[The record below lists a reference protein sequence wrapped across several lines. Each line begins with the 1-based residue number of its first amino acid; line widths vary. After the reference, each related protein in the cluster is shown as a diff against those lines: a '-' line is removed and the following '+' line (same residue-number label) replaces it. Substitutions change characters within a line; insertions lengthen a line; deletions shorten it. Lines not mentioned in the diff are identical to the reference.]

1 MAMDRPN
8 PVDKSLHGEPR
19 TRQSGPSHAHHPRRP
34 GKRYSPITT
43 EPRRWAEQLAAA
55 TAPQGANGVPGNTDQ
70 RPVIG
75 INCDIKTQGNTEYCF
90 VPDAYL
96 ACLHMAGA
104 EIIALPPYGSAPLAM
119 LDGLVMIGGRDLDPR
134 PDGYQLHAQHRLMH
148 PRREAFDRWL
158 VAKARQRKL
167 PLLGIGAGAQTLN
180 VVLGGTLSYHIP
192 ADYPRAI
199 PHAEPADPYHGHM
212 VMLREGSLLAHVYPA
227 GLVAYVRS
235 QHHQAVDDVAPGLC
249 ATAWDAANIVEAI
262 ERRIPG

>member
-1 MAMDRPN
+1 
-8 PVDKSLHGEPR
+8 
-19 TRQSGPSHAHHPRRP
+19 
-34 GKRYSPITT
+34 
-43 EPRRWAEQLAAA
+43 
-55 TAPQGANGVPGNTDQ
+55 
-70 RPVIG
+70 
-75 INCDIKTQGNTEYCF
+75 
-90 VPDAYL
+90 
-96 ACLHMAGA
+96 
-104 EIIALPPYGSAPLAM
+104 
-119 LDGLVMIGGRDLDPR
+119 
-134 PDGYQLHAQHRLMH
+134 MH

-262 ERRIPG
+262 ESRIPGWPALGVQWHPEFTTASETDRILFVKFVDLAAQWRRKRSNPHSAD